1 MDQNKPAPPVE
12 QSMKY
17 MAWNVK
23 QIDANVKRIADSLE
37 MIVQGMRR
45 PQGKSSEFVQGEI
58 PF

>member
-1 MDQNKPAPPVE
+1 MDQSKATPPVE
-12 QSMKY
+12 LSVKY

-37 MIVQGMRR
+37 MIVQEI
-45 PQGKSSEFVQGEI
+45 KSRNKNPPAFVQGDL

>member
-37 MIVQGMRR
+37 MIVQGMKR
-45 PQGKSSEFVQGEI
+45 PELKSQGFVQGEI